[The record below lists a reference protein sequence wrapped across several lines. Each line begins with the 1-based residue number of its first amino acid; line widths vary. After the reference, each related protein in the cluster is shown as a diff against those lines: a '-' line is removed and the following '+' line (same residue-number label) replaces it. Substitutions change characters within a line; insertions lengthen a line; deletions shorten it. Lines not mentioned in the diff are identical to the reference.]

1 MKDYTEINKI
11 HANVI
16 NKHKKRSS
24 IFLSVGLGKTYLA
37 LKYACDNFKNKKV
50 LFTGEKQIYLDNAKK
65 ELFNLTSDIIDINYV
80 CLDSLKNEIKH
91 YDLIIYD
98 ESHIGT
104 GIFVNYLEQVLKI
117 NPNIEVL
124 CLTGTPKYKNTDF
137 KKLLNICPEIYNYVA
152 SDAIENKL
160 INDIEIIPIYHDLS
174 KEKNI
179 YIKTD
184 KLNFYTS
191 EQNSYN
197 SLYKKYEN
205 LIFKGG
211 FPKELSYLKLFFKN
225 LKSKEVI
232 LKTLL
237 SKDKTLIY
245 AGSIEQAN
253 RLKEELKCGIYHSKQ
268 SKEINKIIY
277 DNFFND
283 TINILINVNGIKE
296 SANIKNLKTGVI
308 MSVDAASHGF
318 EQILG
323 RFSRLIPEKEIGKI
337 YVLIAKNTIEE
348 EWFEKASINLKS
360 KIIK

>member
-1 MKDYTEINKI
+1 MKNYTEINKI
-11 HANVI
+11 QEDVI
-16 NKHKKRSS
+16 SKHKKRSS

-37 LKYACDNFKNKKV
+37 LKYACNNFKNKKI
-50 LFTGEKQIYLDNAKK
+50 LFTGEKIIYLENAKK

-80 CLDSLKNEIKH
+80 CLDSLKNEIKF

-104 GIFVNYLEQVLKI
+104 GIFVNYLEQILKI

-124 CLTGTPKYKNTDF
+124 CLTGTPKYKDNDF
-137 KKLLNICPEIYNYVA
+137 KRLLNLCPEIYNYVT
-152 SDAIENKL
+152 SEAIENKL
-160 INDIEIIPIYHDLS
+160 INDIEIIPIYHELS

-179 YIKTD
+179 YVKTD
-184 KLNFYTS
+184 KFNFYTS

-211 FPKELSYLKLFFKN
+211 FSKELSYLKLFFKN
-225 LKSKEVI
+225 LKSKEII
-232 LKTLL
+232 LKSLL

-245 AGSIEQAN
+245 AGSIEQAD
-253 RLKEELKCGIYHSKQ
+253 RLKEDLKCGAYHSKQ
-268 SKEINKIIY
+268 TKDINKIMY
-277 DNFFND
+277 NNFFND

-296 SANIKNLKTGVI
+296 SANIKNLKIGII

-323 RFSRLIPEKEIGKI
+323 RFGRLIPEKEIGKV
-337 YVLIAKNTIEE
+337 YVIIAKNTIEE
-348 EWFEKASINLKS
+348 QWFEKATINLKF